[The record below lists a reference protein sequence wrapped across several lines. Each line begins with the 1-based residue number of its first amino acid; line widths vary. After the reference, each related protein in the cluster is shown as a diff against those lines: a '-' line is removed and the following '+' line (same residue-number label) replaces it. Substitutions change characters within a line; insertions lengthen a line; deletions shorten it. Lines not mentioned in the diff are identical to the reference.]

1 MLARSG
7 PLPRGDYAY
16 EVKWDGF
23 RAFVST
29 VGRLRV
35 LSRRRWEMTP
45 HLPEL
50 QALPHGLAL
59 DGELIAFGDDGKP
72 SFPRLCERMLHGNDE
87 IPVMFIAFDV
97 LHAGGEDTLR
107 LPYHRRRA
115 MLDALDFRGDHWSTC
130 SSDEDGDALWHA
142 VCKLELEGIVAKR
155 RSGQYRP
162 GRRDW
167 IKVKNRDYWRYP
179 LEREAAMSAPRGV

>member
-1 MLARSG
+1 MLPAPMLARSG

-87 IPVMFIAFDV
+87 IPVMFIAFERPPRPRRRDTAAR
-97 LHAGGEDTLR
+97 LSSPARDPGGAR
-107 LPYHRRRA
+107 LPRR
-115 MLDALDFRGDHWSTC
+115 
-130 SSDEDGDALWHA
+130 
-142 VCKLELEGIVAKR
+142 
-155 RSGQYRP
+155 
-162 GRRDW
+162 
-167 IKVKNRDYWRYP
+167 P
-179 LEREAAMSAPRGV
+179 LVNGHQ